1 MKKYALAA
9 FTLIELSMV
18 VMVASLMTAGY
29 LRYATVRKD
38 TDSVTATNTSLD
50 VIETALQNYR
60 NTYGRLPCPSDLTL
74 AENTANFGIEA
85 ANKGSCR
92 GGTPAANF
100 VNSAADPD
108 AAQALY
114 TSENTSPYAIANQVV
129 VGAVPTKTLMLP
141 DKYAYDSW
149 GRKIFYS
156 VDIRSTGNG
165 AFLAYNSSNSII
177 GAIAVKNTAS
187 DTLANA
193 LTYKAIYA
201 LTSPGKNGHGGYVRN
216 FGATSVLFD
225 YGSTDADEQKNC
237 HCNSSAAAT
246 AFDRIFVQK
255 NKTNTFDDIV
265 RYKTRMQLISPTEL
279 Q

>member
-1 MKKYALAA
+1 
-9 FTLIELSMV
+9 
-18 VMVASLMTAGY
+18 
-29 LRYATVRKD
+29 
-38 TDSVTATNTSLD
+38 
-50 VIETALQNYR
+50 
-60 NTYGRLPCPSDLTL
+60 TYGRLPCPGDLTL

-85 ANKGSCR
+85 ANKGSCT

-108 AAQALY
+108 NADPNYDAVTL
-114 TSENTSPYAIANQVV
+114 NKVV
-129 VGAVPTKTLMLP
+129 AGAVPTKTLMLP

-156 VDIRSTGNG
+156 VDIRATGNS
-165 AFLAYNSSNSII
+165 AFLTYNSSNSVI

-187 DTLANA
+187 DTLASA

-201 LTSPGKNGHGGYVRN
+201 LISTGKNGHGGYVRN
-216 FGATSVLFD
+216 FGATSVRFN
-225 YGSTDADEQKNC
+225 YGSSDADEQKNC

-246 AFDRIFVQK
+246 AFDRIFVQQ

-265 RYKTRMQLISPTEL
+265 RYKTRMQIISPTEL